1 MAAASNFIC
10 APVETFPEFLRL
22 VTRGDVGTRVR
33 SGKISMEFVQPAQSP
48 STFCIEQSSRSKE
61 ITQFSIGAIA

>member
-1 MAAASNFIC
+1 MAPASNFISE
-10 APVETFPEFLRL
+10 PGETFPEFLRL
-22 VTRGDVGTRVR
+22 VNRGDAGTGVR
-33 SGKISMEFVQPAQSP
+33 SGKISMEFIQPAQSP